1 MTSTAEKEFVEA
13 IAEQVAT
20 CVDSAVELWM
30 SEFESVLDD
39 PHLTTLGRLQAMKA
53 IVARYQQL
61 RGHTDSP
68 KPQATRA
75 AGWGVC

>member
-1 MTSTAEKEFVEA
+1 MTSADEKEFVEV
-13 IAEQVAT
+13 IAEQVAS
-20 CVDSAVELWM
+20 CVDNAVELWM

-39 PHLTTLGRLQAMKA
+39 PHLTTLGRLQAMRA

-68 KPQATRA
+68 KPQTSCA